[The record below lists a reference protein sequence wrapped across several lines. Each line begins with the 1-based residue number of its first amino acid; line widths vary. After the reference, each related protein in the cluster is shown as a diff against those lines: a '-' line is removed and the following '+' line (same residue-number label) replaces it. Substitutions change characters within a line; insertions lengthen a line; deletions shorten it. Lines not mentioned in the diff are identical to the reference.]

1 MRFQPEHY
9 EPGGRRFESFRVR
22 HYSNKI
28 NRLWLAAW
36 PVFLWLSNRAIN
48 IRLIGQVLSL
58 HSFPVYTTSV
68 IKLLTGFQ
76 KVGVNEVRA
85 KGC

>member
-1 MRFQPEHY
+1 L
-9 EPGGRRFESFRVR
+9 RRPS
-22 HYSNKI
+22 
-28 NRLWLAAW
+28 W

-48 IRLIGQVLSL
+48 IHLIGQMLSFNP
-58 HSFPVYTTSV
+58 FPVYAASV

-76 KVGVNEVRA
+76 KVGVNEIRK